1 MLSVVSL
8 LAMWAAWGTGAVKS
22 MSTGYGLATHGAWVD
37 CGATGWSLGAAM
49 AATVAVAVVMV
60 VLNRTFNILRT
71 TTIVFAGMY
80 MVMQGAIP
88 DTGAQFTAGMVLN
101 FALLAVIA
109 LIYTTYHS
117 PQSTDRVFLAFCI
130 VSAGSLWQYSFVPY
144 LLALFFAMGQMRC
157 MCGRSFLAALLG
169 IATPYWIAWGLGI
182 VPLDGFHLPEFT
194 NPFAVFANNPDVPVL
209 VAVGFTLMAGFVL
222 TVLNLVKVYS
232 YNARSRSINGV
243 ITIMTFITQLL
254 CVADVANVADYVPML
269 NCCTAFQLALY
280 FRINT
285 ERRGYLPVLAMIVVY
300 AAIYVWNLLA

>member
-109 LIYTTYHS
+109 LIYT
-117 PQSTDRVFLAFCI
+117 A
-130 VSAGSLWQYSFVPY
+130 
-144 LLALFFAMGQMRC
+144 
-157 MCGRSFLAALLG
+157 
-169 IATPYWIAWGLGI
+169 
-182 VPLDGFHLPEFT
+182 
-194 NPFAVFANNPDVPVL
+194 
-209 VAVGFTLMAGFVL
+209 
-222 TVLNLVKVYS
+222 
-232 YNARSRSINGV
+232 
-243 ITIMTFITQLL
+243 
-254 CVADVANVADYVPML
+254 
-269 NCCTAFQLALY
+269 
-280 FRINT
+280 
-285 ERRGYLPVLAMIVVY
+285 
-300 AAIYVWNLLA
+300 